1 MFCID
6 MRGCFSVIQV
16 EFNLNTP
23 QRYYDILKGQPHPLK
38 FLASRVLWRSGFCS
52 LFTIRKEGYRLKFY
66 PTALSAILWV
76 NPQDRQDDEI
86 FLRRYLRAGDT
97 FVDVGSNIG
106 DLTLAGACV
115 VGREGKVYSFEAHPR
130 TYGFLSANV
139 ALNRCLNVLVF
150 NVALGDKESTIFLV
164 DVGRSDDQNRVS
176 ENGRGI
182 SMKIT
187 RLDDVPIAE
196 RHIQLLKIDVEGYEK
211 FVLEGASRR
220 LGNTSCVYFESS
232 ERNFRRYG
240 YTCGDLLEIL
250 VESGF
255 KIFKFAG
262 NDTLVAVDVGY
273 KSATL
278 ENLIAVRDL
287 GEFLYRTQFHLA
299 A

>member
-6 MRGCFSVIQV
+6 MRHYSSVIKGGID
-16 EFNLNTP
+16 LNTP
-23 QRYYDILKGQPHPLK
+23 QRYYNILRGKPHPLK

-66 PTALSAILWV
+66 PTALSAILWI
-76 NPQDRQDDEI
+76 NPQERQDDEI

-130 TYGFLSANV
+130 TCSFLSANV
-139 ALNRCLNVLVF
+139 ALNKCFNVLVF
-150 NVALGDKESTIFLV
+150 DVALGDKESKISLV
-164 DVGRSDDQNRVS
+164 DLGRSDDQNRVS

-182 SMKIT
+182 SMKMT

-220 LGNTSCVYFESS
+220 LHTTSCVYFESS
-232 ERNFRRYG
+232 EWNFKRYG

-250 VESGF
+250 VDSGF
-255 KIFKFAG
+255 RIFRLVG
-262 NDTLVAVDVGY
+262 NDTLVAVEVGY

-287 GEFLYRTQFHLA
+287 DEFLYRTRFYLA